1 MHENVQ
7 RRQKTRTRQ
16 AVSIRATCANFRYVH
31 VPVKPRN
38 SATGFAAQNLPMV
51 AMFMR
56 NKPLAWSC
64 LLLAVQSYLNEPLIK
79 SPDDEAQP
87 AIFKVVFAVISV
99 LTSYMDLVFPNTNP
113 QARLQKP
120 APTEA

>member
-1 MHENVQ
+1 MP
-7 RRQKTRTRQ
+7 KD
-16 AVSIRATCANFRYVH
+16 
-31 VPVKPRN
+31 VKRPEL
-38 SATGFAAQNLPMV
+38 AKPFAAQNLPMV

-79 SPDDEAQP
+79 SPDDDAQP
-87 AIFKVVFAVISV
+87 AIFKILFAVIGV

-120 APTEA
+120 APTDA